1 LGAAGGAT
9 GLGAAGGAAIRS
21 PLREGGQGTM
31 GASLSVERE
40 GPAAVLDFVASTTS
54 LRSIER

>member
-1 LGAAGGAT
+1 
-9 GLGAAGGAAIRS
+9 
-21 PLREGGQGTM
+21 M